1 MSGVIYTQP
10 KRYSDL
16 VKKEFWQQEGWCLEE
31 GVVNVASETALTIG
45 SVMGK
50 ITASG
55 KYVPSDPAAV
65 DGSEV
70 AVAIV
75 AENITVPATTDTKVQ
90 LIVDGPMIVAEQSLV
105 FDVAHDAGQ
114 TTTALAELAAIG
126 IKTKTQLY

>member
-16 VKKEFWQQEGWCLEE
+16 VKKEFWQQEGWCPEE
-31 GVVNVASETALTIG
+31 GIVNVASETALTIG